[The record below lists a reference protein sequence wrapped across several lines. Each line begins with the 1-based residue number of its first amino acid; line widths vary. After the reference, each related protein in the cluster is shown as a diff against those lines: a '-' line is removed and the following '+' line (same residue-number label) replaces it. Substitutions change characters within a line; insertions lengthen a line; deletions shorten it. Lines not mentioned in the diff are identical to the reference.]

1 MLTQSCHTSCSAYMC
16 TILTV
21 NTFSGNAAMPQRDS
35 KRWVQSNKCLHPAN
49 GKVSISAGLHKKGL
63 VCFISP
69 RRSGVMRPCYLFA
82 LSAFSLSSFSFFF
95 CHGNLKF
102 MPMPHA
108 SLPSFRCTSP
118 VQVKCQQVTYCT
130 DYHSASAT
138 CVQHACHLP
147 CEDKWDE
154 NTS

>member
-1 MLTQSCHTSCSAYMC
+1 MQPCPSVTVKDGCKATNVF
-16 TILTV
+16 ILQT
-21 NTFSGNAAMPQRDS
+21 G
-35 KRWVQSNKCLHPAN
+35 KCLSLL
-49 GKVSISAGLHKKGL
+49 GCTKGL

-147 CEDKWDE
+147 CEDKWNE